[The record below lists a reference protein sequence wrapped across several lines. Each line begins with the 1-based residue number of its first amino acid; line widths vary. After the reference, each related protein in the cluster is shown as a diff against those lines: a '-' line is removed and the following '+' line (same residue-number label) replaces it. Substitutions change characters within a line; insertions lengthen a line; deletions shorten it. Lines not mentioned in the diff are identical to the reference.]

1 MKPQELV
8 VSIEFEFYTHANLAD
23 MFKIIQGLAGKQ
35 VDGADLPE
43 HAPTRTVGRENE
55 VLVVISKVLGAG
67 VGRPA
72 GEVGV
77 MSFQELGRHR
87 C

>member
-1 MKPQELV
+1 MNPKNVV
-8 VSIEFEFYTHANLAD
+8 VSIEFEFCTQYLAD

-43 HAPTRTVGRENE
+43 HAPTRTVGRENK

-77 MSFQELGRHR
+77 MSFQELGRHG